1 MKILFEKYYL
11 FDKKKKKIRKGRF
24 NELFTSNYLCLDYR
38 TLYSYC
44 IYRITRI
51 LLSSFLSLYVRA
63 MFRIR
68 I

>member
-1 MKILFEKYYL
+1 MKILFEKYCL
-11 FDKKKKKIRKGRF
+11 FDKKKIRKDRF
-24 NELFTSNYLCLDYR
+24 KEHLCLELYLCLNYH

-51 LLSSFLSLYVRA
+51 LLSSLLSLRVRA

>member
-1 MKILFEKYYL
+1 MKILFEKYCL
-11 FDKKKKKIRKGRF
+11 FDKKKKLGKIDST
-24 NELFTSNYLCLDYR
+24 NIYASNYLCLDYH
-38 TLYSYC
+38 TLYSYS

-51 LLSSFLSLYVRA
+51 LLSSLLSLRVRA

>member
-1 MKILFEKYYL
+1 MKILFEECCL
-11 FDKKKKKIRKGRF
+11 FDKKKKKKLRKIQRTF
-24 NELFTSNYLCLDYR
+24 ISNYLCLDYH

-51 LLSSFLSLYVRA
+51 LLSSLLSLYVRA